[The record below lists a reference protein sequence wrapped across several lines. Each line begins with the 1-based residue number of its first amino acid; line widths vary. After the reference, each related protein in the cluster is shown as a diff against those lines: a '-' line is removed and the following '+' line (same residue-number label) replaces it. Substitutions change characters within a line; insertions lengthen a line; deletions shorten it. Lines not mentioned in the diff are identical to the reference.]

1 MRGGKWRTGRFWK
14 KGGLSGV
21 GGNQVTLRSLILV
34 FYVAWGDD
42 WGFAPSPSR
51 EHCSLHPFFASRR
64 FKVAGV
70 ESGDASLPDS
80 CFFMLGVGDVRAAAL
95 RPA

>member
-1 MRGGKWRTGRFWK
+1 MENWK
-14 KGGLSGV
+14 VLEKGGLSGA
-21 GGNQVTLRSLILV
+21 GGNQVTLRCLILV
-34 FYVAWGDD
+34 FLCWAWGDD

-51 EHCSLHPFFASRR
+51 EHVPCTLSSLRSGLKWLGR
-64 FKVAGV
+64 

-80 CFFMLGVGDVRAAAL
+80 CLFTLRMGDVRAAAL